1 MEAIL
6 FQPIK
11 NKIYRM
17 KKSEGQ
23 IVVEF
28 GYIGNRLYTKFFP
41 ETSWNELYQEKIAN
55 GYVDQTGLLSEG
67 EVIKK
72 DKISDISDINTVLKN
87 LSAISRQLIN
97 ENYRILGFQVTD
109 EAITKAKELIKR
121 LENASN
127 LYDFN
132 NILFE
137 LFSLIPRKMKN
148 VIQNTAKA
156 EDDFFSIIERE
167 NDLLNNLTI
176 NKENKSIQQIPFIC
190 SECTSNEAERIR
202 DMLDPASRRKFSRVW
217 KIDNPENDERFNR
230 YVKTN
235 GITKTRELFHG
246 SRSENWWSILLTRLM
261 LSPSNVVKSGA
272 MFGRGIY
279 FADKADKSMGY
290 TSLYGSRHAGGQSNK
305 AYLAIYEV
313 ATGNEFDV
321 DTWDSSMVML
331 DNSRFKR
338 EHRSFDSLH
347 AHAGQNLIND
357 EYIIYNEDACRIKYF
372 LEFTI

>member
-1 MEAIL
+1 METVL
-6 FQPIK
+6 FQPMK

-17 KKSEGQ
+17 KEEDNR

-28 GYIGNRLYTKFFP
+28 GCVGNRMYTKFFP
-41 ETSWNELYQEKIAN
+41 ISFWDKLYQEKIAN
-55 GYVDQTGLLSEG
+55 GYVDQTGLISENKK
-67 EVIKK
+67 IKE
-72 DKISDISDINTVLKN
+72 DKISDVSDINSVLES
-87 LSAISRQLIN
+87 LRAISKQIVDD
-97 ENYRILGFQVTD
+97 NYRVLGFQVTD
-109 EAITKAKELIKR
+109 EAIRKAKDLIKK
-121 LENASN
+121 LEDTGS
-127 LYDFN
+127 LFEFN

-137 LFSLIPRKMKN
+137 LFSLIPRKMRN

-167 NDLLNNLTI
+167 NDLLNNLAI
-176 NKENKSIQQIPFIC
+176 SKEDRNIQQVPFIC
-190 SECTSNEAERIR
+190 KECSPEEIERIR
-202 DMLDPASRRKFSRVW
+202 NMLDPASKRKFSRAW
-217 KIDNPENDERFNR
+217 RIDNPENNERFDR
-230 YVKTN
+230 YVKAN
-235 GITKTRELFHG
+235 GIIKTRELFHG

-290 TSLYGSRHAGGQSNK
+290 TSLYGSRHAGGQSKK

-331 DNSRFKR
+331 DDSRFKKER
-338 EHRSFDSLH
+338 RGCDSLH
-347 AHAGQNLIND
+347 AHAGRDLIND

-372 LEFTI
+372 LEFSI

>member
-28 GYIGNRLYTKFFP
+28 GHIGNRLYTKFFP

-67 EVIKK
+67 EAIKK
-72 DKISDISDINTVLKN
+72 DKISDISDINTVLEN
-87 LSAISRQLIN
+87 LRAISRQLIN

-156 EDDFFSIIERE
+156 DDDFFSIIERE
-167 NDLLNNLTI
+167 NDLLNDIVNI
-176 NKENKSIQQIPFIC
+176 
-190 SECTSNEAERIR
+190 
-202 DMLDPASRRKFSRVW
+202 
-217 KIDNPENDERFNR
+217 
-230 YVKTN
+230 
-235 GITKTRELFHG
+235 G
-246 SRSENWWSILLTRLM
+246 
-261 LSPSNVVKSGA
+261 
-272 MFGRGIY
+272 
-279 FADKADKSMGY
+279 
-290 TSLYGSRHAGGQSNK
+290 
-305 AYLAIYEV
+305 
-313 ATGNEFDV
+313 
-321 DTWDSSMVML
+321 
-331 DNSRFKR
+331 
-338 EHRSFDSLH
+338 
-347 AHAGQNLIND
+347 
-357 EYIIYNEDACRIKYF
+357 
-372 LEFTI
+372 

>member
-28 GYIGNRLYTKFFP
+28 GHIGNRLYTKFFP
-41 ETSWNELYQEKIAN
+41 ETSWNELYQEKITN

-67 EVIKK
+67 EAIKK
-72 DKISDISDINTVLKN
+72 DKISDISDINTVLEN
-87 LSAISRQLIN
+87 LRAISRQLIN

-176 NKENKSIQQIPFIC
+176 NKENKSIQKIPFIC
-190 SECTSNEAERIR
+190 SECTSNEVERIR
-202 DMLDPASRRKFSRVW
+202 DMLDPASKRKFSRVW
-217 KIDNPENDERFNR
+217 KINNPENDERFNR

-235 GITKTRELFHG
+235 WITKTRELFHG

-279 FADKADKSMGY
+279 FADKADKSIGY
-290 TSLYGSRHAGGQSNK
+290 TSLYGSRHAGGQSDK

-313 ATGNEFDV
+313 ATGNEFNV
-321 DTWDSSMVML
+321 NRWDSSMVML
-331 DNSRFKR
+331 DNLVFKR
-338 EHRSFDSLH
+338 EHRGCNSLH
-347 AHAGQNLIND
+347 AHTGSDLLND
-357 EYIIYNEDACRIKYF
+357 EYIIYDEDACRIKYF
-372 LEFTI
+372 LEFSI

>member
-28 GYIGNRLYTKFFP
+28 GHIGNRLYTKFFP
-41 ETSWNELYQEKIAN
+41 ETSWNELYQEKITN

-67 EVIKK
+67 EAIKK
-72 DKISDISDINTVLKN
+72 DKISDISDINTVLEN
-87 LSAISRQLIN
+87 LRAISRQLIN

-190 SECTSNEAERIR
+190 SECTSNEVERIR
-202 DMLDPASRRKFSRVW
+202 DMLDPASKRKFSRVW

-246 SRSENWWSILLTRLM
+246 SRSGNWWSILLTRLM

-279 FADKADKSMGY
+279 FADKADKSIGY
-290 TSLYGSRHAGGQSNK
+290 TSLYGSRHAGGQSDK

-313 ATGNEFDV
+313 ATGNEFNV
-321 DTWDSSMVML
+321 NRWDSSMVML
-331 DNSRFKR
+331 DNLVFKR
-338 EHRSFDSLH
+338 EHRGCNSLH
-347 AHAGQNLIND
+347 AHTGSDLLND
-357 EYIIYNEDACRIKYF
+357 EYIIYDEDACRINIF
-372 LEFTI
+372 

>member
-28 GYIGNRLYTKFFP
+28 GHIGNRLYTKFFP

-67 EVIKK
+67 EAIKK
-72 DKISDISDINTVLKN
+72 DKISDISDINTVLEN
-87 LSAISRQLIN
+87 LRAISRQLIN

-109 EAITKAKELIKR
+109 EAITKAKKLIKR

-190 SECTSNEAERIR
+190 SECTSNEVERIR
-202 DMLDPASRRKFSRVW
+202 DMLDPASKRKFSRVW

-235 GITKTRELFHG
+235 GIAKTRELFHG

-279 FADKADKSMGY
+279 FADKADKSIGY
-290 TSLYGSRHAGGQSNK
+290 TSLYGSRHAGGQSDK

-313 ATGNEFDV
+313 ATGNEFNV
-321 DTWDSSMVML
+321 NRWDSSMVML
-331 DNSRFKR
+331 DNLVFKR
-338 EHRSFDSLH
+338 EHRGCNSLH
-347 AHAGQNLIND
+347 AHAGSDLLND
-357 EYIIYNEDACRIKYF
+357 EYIIYDEDACRIKYF
-372 LEFTI
+372 LEFSI

>member
-1 MEAIL
+1 MEKVL
-6 FQPIK
+6 FQPMK

-17 KKSEGQ
+17 KEKEGR

-28 GYIGNRLYTKFFP
+28 GYVGSRMHTKFFP
-41 ETSWNELYQEKIAN
+41 TTSWNELYQEKISN
-55 GYVDQTGLLSEG
+55 GYVDQTSLISED
-67 EVIKK
+67 ENTEKN
-72 DKISDISDINTVLKN
+72 KISDVSDINSVLEN
-87 LSAISRQLIN
+87 LRAISRQMVDD
-97 ENYRILGFQVTD
+97 NYRVLGFQVTD
-109 EAITKAKELIKR
+109 EAIAKAKDLIKK
-121 LENASN
+121 LENTGS
-127 LYDFN
+127 LFEFN

-137 LFSLIPRKMKN
+137 LFSLIPRKMRN

-167 NDLLNNLTI
+167 NDLLNNLAI
-176 NKENKSIQQIPFIC
+176 SKEGRNIQQVPFIC
-190 SECTSNEAERIR
+190 KECSPEEVEHIR
-202 DMLDPASRRKFSRVW
+202 NMLDPASKRKFSRVW
-217 KIDNPENDERFNR
+217 RIDNPKNNERFDR
-230 YVKTN
+230 YAKAN

-261 LSPSNVVKSGA
+261 LSPSNVIKSGA

-279 FADKADKSMGY
+279 FADKADKSLGY

-338 EHRSFDSLH
+338 EHQSFDSLH
-347 AHAGQNLIND
+347 AHAGQDLIND

>member
-1 MEAIL
+1 METVL
-6 FQPIK
+6 FQPMK

-17 KKSEGQ
+17 KEEDNK

-28 GYIGNRLYTKFFP
+28 GHVGNRMYTKFFP
-41 ETSWNELYQEKIAN
+41 IVSWNELYQEKIAN
-55 GYVDQTGLLSEG
+55 GYVDQTGLLTENEKTKG
-67 EVIKK
+67 N
-72 DKISDISDINTVLKN
+72 KISDVSDINSVLES
-87 LSAISRQLIN
+87 LRTISRQLVDD
-97 ENYRILGFQVTD
+97 NYRVLGFQVTD
-109 EAITKAKELIKR
+109 EAIAKAKELIKK
-121 LENASN
+121 LEDTGS
-127 LYDFN
+127 LFEFN

-137 LFSLIPRKMKN
+137 LFSLIPRKMRN

-167 NDLLNNLTI
+167 NDLLNNLAI
-176 NKENKSIQQIPFIC
+176 NKEGRSIQQVPFIC
-190 SECTSNEAERIR
+190 KECSPEEVEHIR
-202 DMLDPASRRKFSRVW
+202 NMLDPASKRKFSRVW
-217 KIDNPENDERFNR
+217 RIDNPENIERFDR
-230 YVKTN
+230 YAKAN

-290 TSLYGSRHAGGQSNK
+290 TSLYGSRHAGGKSNK

-321 DTWDSSMVML
+321 DAWDSSMVML

-338 EHRSFDSLH
+338 EHRGCDSLH
-347 AHAGQNLIND
+347 AHAGRDLIND